1 MLELIAGLLIFLGL
15 HSVRVFAADWRSR
28 QIANLGDKAWKL
40 SYTALSLL
48 GFGLII
54 YGYGQARMAQVILW
68 QPLPGMSHLAA
79 LLTLLAFILL
89 AIVDYISDDNP
100 DAALALMDEIQ
111 GKVEQLPA
119 HPKRCRP
126 GRVNGTRELVVR
138 PNYIVVY
145 AETPALVTVLRVL
158 HAAQM
163 WP

>member
-1 MLELIAGLLIFLGL
+1 MGSAVPDLEWKA
-15 HSVRVFAADWRSR
+15 SAVAD
-28 QIANLGDKAWKL
+28 L
-40 SYTALSLL
+40 
-48 GFGLII
+48 
-54 YGYGQARMAQVILW
+54 M
-68 QPLPGMSHLAA
+68 
-79 LLTLLAFILL
+79 

-100 DAALALMDEIQ
+100 DAAIALMDEIQ

-138 PNYIVVY
+138 PNYIVIY
-145 AETPALVTVLRVL
+145 TETPAVVTVLRVL

>member
-1 MLELIAGLLIFLGL
+1 MPDLEWKA
-15 HSVRVFAADWRSR
+15 SAVAD
-28 QIANLGDKAWKL
+28 L
-40 SYTALSLL
+40 
-48 GFGLII
+48 
-54 YGYGQARMAQVILW
+54 M
-68 QPLPGMSHLAA
+68 
-79 LLTLLAFILL
+79 

-126 GRVNGTRELVVR
+126 GRANGTRELVVR

-145 AETPALVTVLRVL
+145 AETPAAVTVLRVL
-158 HAAQM
+158 HVAQM

>member
-1 MLELIAGLLIFLGL
+1 MPELEWKA
-15 HSVRVFAADWRSR
+15 SAVAD
-28 QIANLGDKAWKL
+28 L
-40 SYTALSLL
+40 
-48 GFGLII
+48 
-54 YGYGQARMAQVILW
+54 M
-68 QPLPGMSHLAA
+68 
-79 LLTLLAFILL
+79 

-100 DAALALMDEIQ
+100 DAALALVDEIQ
-111 GKVEQLPA
+111 GRVEQLPA

-145 AETPALVTVLRVL
+145 AETPEVVTVLRVL